1 MSTAETLVP
10 HVPESTEQLPLPV
23 GQGEQNIQVRVQHD
37 VRELLGNTPRVI
49 AEADIFR
56 IVEQGLW
63 RRYRQGV

>member
-37 VRELLGNTPRVI
+37 VRELHIASFKILGLQYHMIQLR
-49 AEADIFR
+49 
-56 IVEQGLW
+56 
-63 RRYRQGV
+63 